1 MEELDYEDNFA
12 KFENMTVE
20 SNNEVYWAKTDEI
33 VLEWKDQKFTIRI
46 AENSKGGELIWMK
59 AARAK
64 ITRGRENA
72 VVAPRPLARRNRQS
86 KRGDTIWEYL

>member
-1 MEELDYEDNFA
+1 MEELDYEDDFA

-33 VLEWKDQKFTIRI
+33 VLEWNDQKFTIRI

-59 AARAK
+59 GEDQFTEEEIAE
-64 ITRGRENA
+64 IE
-72 VVAPRPLARRNRQS
+72 
-86 KRGDTIWEYL
+86 DYLWSGEIDLLTE

>member
-59 AARAK
+59 GEDQFTEEEIAE
-64 ITRGRENA
+64 IE
-72 VVAPRPLARRNRQS
+72 
-86 KRGDTIWEYL
+86 DYLWSGEIDLLTE

>member
-33 VLEWKDQKFTIRI
+33 VLEWNDKKFTIRI

-59 AARAK
+59 GEDQFTEEEIAE
-64 ITRGRENA
+64 IE
-72 VVAPRPLARRNRQS
+72 
-86 KRGDTIWEYL
+86 DYLWSGEIDLLTE